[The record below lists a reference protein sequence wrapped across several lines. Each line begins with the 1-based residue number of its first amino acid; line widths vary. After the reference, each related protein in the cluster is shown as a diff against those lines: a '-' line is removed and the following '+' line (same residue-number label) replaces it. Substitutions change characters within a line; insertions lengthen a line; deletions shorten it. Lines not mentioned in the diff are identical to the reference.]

1 MYRKTYEIQ
10 FHETDCKNRL
20 KEAVLLNFFQDIAAV
35 DAEIMG
41 IGYSQIQNKNIGWF
55 LTKYHIK
62 IFDTIKNCG
71 KITLESQSNG
81 IMRITF
87 IRDFD
92 IFDADNKKI
101 GEATSS
107 WAVADLETGKIVMPA
122 EVFSGFPN
130 VNRDELRST
139 FPKIPALKKVD
150 FQKEFVAEY
159 NNLDVNCHVNNA
171 VYLTWAD
178 EILPFD
184 MLVSTR
190 ISELEIQYKKQVKYG
205 EKVIVSADFDE
216 ETMTLVEEIKLESG
230 ETACLIRQ
238 KRVNAE

>member
-1 MYRKTYEIQ
+1 MKRKTYEIQ
-10 FHETDCKNRL
+10 FHETDCNNRL
-20 KEAVLLNFFQDIAAV
+20 KESVLLNFFQDIAAE

-41 IGYSQIQNKNIGWF
+41 VGYSKIQNKNIGWF

-107 WAVADLETGKIVMPA
+107 WAVADLETGKLIMPS
-122 EVFSGFPN
+122 EIFPGFPN

-150 FQKEFVAEY
+150 FQKEFIAEF
-159 NNLDVNCHVNNA
+159 NNLDVNKHVNNA

-178 EILPFD
+178 EVLPLE
-184 MLVSTR
+184 MLLSTR
-190 ISELEIQYKKQVKYG
+190 ISELEIQYKQQVKYG

-216 ETMTLVEEIKLESG
+216 ETMTLVEEIKSENG
-230 ETACLIRQ
+230 EVACLIRQ
-238 KRVNAE
+238 KRVKAE